1 MSARLHTPACLL
13 TLLFACGV
21 ALAEEAPVT
30 EEKVL
35 NVYNWADYIGETTV
49 ADFEAEFGIEVN
61 YDLYDS
67 TAVVDARLLAGKSG
81 YDIVLTALR
90 YSARLVEAGVFR
102 PLDPGQL
109 PLWRNLDSGV
119 LEAMA
124 AYDPGNRFAAPY
136 MWGTTGFAYNVEMV
150 RERMPD
156 APLDSAALVFDPENA
171 ARFADCGI
179 SLLDESTMVIPVV
192 MKYLGY
198 DANSI
203 DATQLAEAEAVL
215 KSVRPYIRYFS
226 SAKLLNDLPN
236 GEICIAMS
244 WSGDYAQA
252 QARAAEAGADI
263 ELAYMVPREGTV
275 LFFDGLMIPADA
287 PHPRNAHLFLNY
299 LMRPEVIAP
308 ISDLLRYANANRAS
322 LPLID
327 PALLNDPAA
336 YPRMEE
342 HPEWQAGIIYEPKLE
357 RLRTR
362 AWSRVKTG
370 L

>member
-1 MSARLHTPACLL
+1 LRRWLFSLGLL
-13 TLLFACGV
+13 LLPGAG
-21 ALAEEAPVT
+21 AAAGGD
-30 EEKVL
+30 KVL

-81 YDIVLTALR
+81 YDVVLTALR
-90 YSARLVEAGVFR
+90 YSARLIEVGVFR
-102 PLDPGQL
+102 PLDRDRL
-109 PLWRNLDSGV
+109 PLWGNLDPWV
-119 LEAMA
+119 LEAMS
-124 AYDPGNRFAAPY
+124 AYDPGNRYAVPY

-150 RERMPD
+150 RERMTD
-156 APLDSAALVFDPENA
+156 APLDSAALVFAPENA

-179 SLLDESTMVIPVV
+179 SLLDESTMVIPMV
-192 MKYLGY
+192 MQYLGH

-203 DATQLAEAEAVL
+203 DAAELAEAEAAL
-215 KSVRPYIRYFS
+215 KAVRPYIRYFS
-226 SAKLLNDLPN
+226 SAKVLNDLPN

-252 QARAAEAGADI
+252 RARAEESGIDI

-275 LFFDGLMIPADA
+275 LFFDALMIPADA
-287 PHPRNAHLFLNY
+287 PHPENAHRFLNY

-327 PALLNDPAA
+327 PELLGDPAA
-336 YPRMEE
+336 YPRVEE
-342 HPEWQAGIIYEPKLE
+342 HPTWQAGVIYEPKLE